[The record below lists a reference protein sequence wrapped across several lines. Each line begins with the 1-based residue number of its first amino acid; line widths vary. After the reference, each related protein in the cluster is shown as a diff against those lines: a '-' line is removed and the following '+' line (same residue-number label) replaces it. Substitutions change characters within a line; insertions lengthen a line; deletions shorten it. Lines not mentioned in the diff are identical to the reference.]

1 VKALVQGVTAAAV
14 GAVAGAVVTLARR
27 SLVDW
32 ITVAIALV
40 SLIAL
45 LKIRKLPEP
54 VLILAAGIVGL
65 LVHYSG

>member
-65 LVHYSG
+65 LVHHSG

>member
-1 VKALVQGVTAAAV
+1 VKALLQGVTSAAV
-14 GAVAGAVVTLARR
+14 GAVAGVVVTLARR

-32 ITVAIALV
+32 ITVAVRVGIV
-40 SLIAL
+40 DSS

-65 LVHYSG
+65 WVHHSG

>member
-1 VKALVQGVTAAAV
+1 MKALVQGVTAAAV